1 MARVKNVRDSIY
13 LLIFTNPTYAFDIS
27 DTIYGQENKRVFIE
41 IRQMLKDR
49 WIEESGSVAIE
60 CEDKRSQQRIYYQA
74 NIRPIMDHIADIT
87 KKDFLPD
94 PTNNFSIESAL
105 NSLAFRYL
113 IKRNLPEHFFQES
126 INAIDYILTSL
137 DFLVVISSQNDY
149 IKKFTK
155 GIRKIGDYE
164 RAFETLQKDKRFI
177 ARSSEICELLFRE
190 KNSPVDIIEQLPYLF
205 IFPGKLTD
213 FYPGFSSF
221 GAKYFKLLSTSR
233 AFSDLFE
240 ESIRKK

>member
-1 MARVKNVRDSIY
+1 MARVKNVKDTIY
-13 LLIFTNPTYAFDIS
+13 LLIFTEPTYAFNIS
-27 DTIYGQENKRVFIE
+27 DIMYGQENKRVFLE
-41 IRQMLKDR
+41 IKQLLKQH
-49 WIEESGSVAIE
+49 WIEEFETSVFDE
-60 CEDKRSQQRIYYQA
+60 RDKRSKQRIYYQA

-87 KKDFLPD
+87 KKDILPD
-94 PTNNFSIESAL
+94 PTNNFSIESTL

-126 INAIDYILTSL
+126 INAIDFILTYL
-137 DFLVVISSQNDY
+137 DFLVVFSSQNNY
-149 IKKFTK
+149 IKKFNQ
-155 GIRKIGDYE
+155 GIRKIGDYD

-177 ARSSEICELLFRE
+177 EQSLKICELLYRE

-221 GAKYFKLLSTSR
+221 GAKYFNLLSTSR
-233 AFSDLFE
+233 AFSNLFE
-240 ESIRKK
+240 APKLKK